1 MIGYFPHNA
10 KHPAIMAGCSARRPS
25 SLHGEPGL
33 AGVFIG
39 AVFGWGADAVV
50 EVGLVAD
57 LLKVD
62 AVVDVVFEVEGWAAA
77 DAGAVPVEWGPAVFN
92 LDGVA
97 AFGGGEAVGA
107 DGVHHAIFCTIPHFH
122 SLAGAAGHFRNE
134 KIGAAV
140 DAASSCVLIV
150 PGTVT
155 VAVGRHVVFLHEPAH
170 LIRHVAWQGWRWGV
184 GCWSVDGHAGGVAV
198 PGKAAAQSFGDR
210 ANRQHGAPA
219 NDLRRGVVI
228 AADAVHGEHGTANG
242 AANDSA
248 IFADGGAA
256 CVVVPGDSGAHGLGG
271 SAQRQ
276 VGAPV

>member
-1 MIGYFPHNA
+1 M
-10 KHPAIMAGCSARRPS
+10 MAGCSFFHSS

-33 AGVFIG
+33 AGVFVG

-57 LLKVD
+57 LLEVG

-77 DAGAVPVEWGPAVFN
+77 DAGAVPVEWGPAVFD

-107 DGVHHAIFCTIPHFH
+107 DVAHHAIFCTIPHFH

-150 PGTVT
+150 PGAVA
-155 VAVGRHVVFLHEPAH
+155 VAVGRHIVFFHEPAH
-170 LIRHVAWQGWRWGV
+170 LIRHVAWQGRRWSV
-184 GCWSVDGHAGGVAV
+184 GCWGVDGHAGGVAI
-198 PGKAAAQSFGDR
+198 PGEGAAQGFGDR

-219 NDLRRGVVI
+219 DDLRRGVVI
-228 AADAVHGEHGTANG
+228 AADAVHSEHSAANG
-242 AANDSA
+242 AANDGA
-248 IFADGGAA
+248 VFADGGAA
-256 CVVVPGDSGAHGLGG
+256 AGVVPHNGGAHGLGG